1 MCSHRSRQS
10 SGSLPLIYRAPVT
23 PLDPIAHRAAVARS
37 GGQGRRPV
45 FREAVTSSDDA
56 RPENLGG
63 RRSLALG
70 RSEHDG
76 RLMAVRGGGAC
87 AAVPPIIAMLTACTM
102 IVVMAAPASAEQ
114 PPGDPAVVTASTRGS
129 LPDSSSSVSSS
140 PDPWA
145 AHIAEA
151 AKRFAIPER
160 WIRSVIAVESVNDPT
175 ALSPKGAIGLMQ
187 VMPATWAELRARHHL
202 GSDPWQPRDNILAGA
217 AYLRE
222 MHDRYGS
229 VAAMLAAYNAGPARY
244 DAYLASGRTLPAET
258 IDYAAKITPM
268 IDGTVSISPYA
279 GSSSQPTW
287 SRAPLFVARSIVRS
301 GDDLE
306 ATTFPSKRPAIVD
319 LSALVPPSDGLF
331 VRRPEAEGETR

>member
-1 MCSHRSRQS
+1 M
-10 SGSLPLIYRAPVT
+10 
-23 PLDPIAHRAAVARS
+23 
-37 GGQGRRPV
+37 
-45 FREAVTSSDDA
+45 SSDEA
-56 RPENLGG
+56 RPENVG
-63 RRSLALG
+63 RRRRLALG

-76 RLMAVRGGGAC
+76 RLMAYRDGGAC
-87 AAVPPIIAMLTACTM
+87 AAVPSIIAMLIACTM

-129 LPDSSSSVSSS
+129 LPDSPSSISSS

-160 WIRSVIAVESVNDPT
+160 WIRSVMAVESVNDPT

-187 VMPATWAELRARHHL
+187 VMPATWAELRAKHHL

-222 MHDRYGS
+222 IHDRYGS

-244 DAYLASGRTLPAET
+244 DAHLATGRALPAET
-258 IDYAAKITPM
+258 IDYVAKITSM
-268 IDGTVSISPYA
+268 IDGTVSLA
-279 GSSSQPTW
+279 RFVGSASRPTW
-287 SRAPLFVARSIVRS
+287 SRAPLFVVRS
-301 GDDLE
+301 DADPQ
-306 ATTFPSKRPAIVD
+306 AADPPTDRPSKRPAIVD

-331 VRRPEAEGETR
+331 VRRLEAEGETR